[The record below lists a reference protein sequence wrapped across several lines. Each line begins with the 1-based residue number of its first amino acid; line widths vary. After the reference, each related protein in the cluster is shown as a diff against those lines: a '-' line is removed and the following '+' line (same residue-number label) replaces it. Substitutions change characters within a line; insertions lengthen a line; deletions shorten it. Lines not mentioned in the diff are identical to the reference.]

1 MRILFVIP
9 HFFSAPKPGQPMAGG
24 SHFDMVARIAALN
37 TAIVA
42 LHRLFGPR
50 RHAMAPDIPFP
61 DRVGPTR
68 VVDIVII
75 QIPGMELLDHID
87 IDPSCYV
94 RENFSGDAPM
104 MEFEAQRILR
114 DRVGGYDYYGIIEDD
129 IVLTDPTFFDKVQW
143 FQDNFGPDTVLV
155 PARYEMAHSGTPAA
169 VLIDPTLPSELLE
182 PFRRSG
188 QQEMVSARWHGRPQD
203 FSLAYNPHSAAHF
216 LTDEHLR
223 RWIRSP
229 YFYDRD
235 ASWVGPMESA
245 MDLSLGRTFDLYKP
259 SAPDPLFL
267 SVEHFGTRYSE
278 RSAPIGMRYGDS
290 PILDLAFRAN
300 STNDELSRVKFYDA
314 LREQRSLKLELSTLE
329 ILVQSYSRHIAEPY
343 FRN

>member
-1 MRILFVIP
+1 
-9 HFFSAPKPGQPMAGG
+9 
-24 SHFDMVARIAALN
+24 
-37 TAIVA
+37 
-42 LHRLFGPR
+42 
-50 RHAMAPDIPFP
+50 
-61 DRVGPTR
+61 
-68 VVDIVII
+68 
-75 QIPGMELLDHID
+75 
-87 IDPSCYV
+87 
-94 RENFSGDAPM
+94 
-104 MEFEAQRILR
+104 
-114 DRVGGYDYYGIIEDD
+114 
-129 IVLTDPTFFDKVQW
+129 
-143 FQDNFGPDTVLV
+143 
-155 PARYEMAHSGTPAA
+155 
-169 VLIDPTLPSELLE
+169 
-182 PFRRSG
+182 
-188 QQEMVSARWHGRPQD
+188 MVSARWHGRPQD